1 MAYYGSR
8 STIGQRTALDPLSG
22 KTFTI
27 DKSSTYND
35 WMNKLK
41 SMYSDSE
48 INLQKKKI
56 VNIQRDNAQYRAIKD
71 VLKAKGITSLD
82 EFQTV
87 KYTDKKRFKALVS

>member
-27 DKSSTYND
+27 DKNSTYDD
-35 WMNKLK
+35 WLNKLK

-56 VNIQRDNAQYRAIKD
+56 LNIQRDNTQYRAIRAE
-71 VLKAKGITSLD
+71 LKAKGITSLD

-87 KYTDKKRFKALVS
+87 KYKDKKRYKALVS

>member
-27 DKSSTYND
+27 DKNSMYDD

-41 SMYSDSE
+41 SMYSVDE

-56 VNIQRDNAQYRAIKD
+56 VNIQRDNAQYRAIRAE
-71 VLKAKGITSLD
+71 LKAKGITSLD
-82 EFQTV
+82 EFQTI
-87 KYTDKKRFKALVS
+87 KYTDKKRFKVLVS